1 MYERFFYVDIRS
13 RMVAEY
19 MNIKYTSNNNDLY
32 VMLISKALRNV
43 LHFIQQ
49 KQALTK
55 VCACFFMDIL
65 RSRIVA
71 ERSTG

>member
-1 MYERFFYVDIRS
+1 MIVFVSE
-13 RMVAEY
+13 
-19 MNIKYTSNNNDLY
+19 T
-32 VMLISKALRNV
+32 LRNV

-55 VCACFFMDIL
+55 VCACFFMDLL